1 LLILAGAALLLGL
14 IAFRKL
20 NYLHFMGF
28 LFLSGGI
35 HHRIDRATRF
45 GLQKEITSVRV
56 HMKVTE
62 EGRGEGL
69 VNGSSLRL
77 RVYWGKWP
85 PLPPGSEVDLA
96 GDLVPLRL
104 QRDFDRYL
112 FNSGIDCRLKVRG
125 VLSGGEAGLR
135 GRVLRSLRRRIDGLC
150 FSRRCSGLMRAF
162 LLGERRSVP
171 ADVRRKMKLTG
182 TAHLLALSGLHV
194 GLIFSAFFF
203 MLGLFRG
210 GRRTRVLLSMV
221 FLYSYLYL
229 VGLRASLW
237 RAVFLIT
244 GFLLGLLFERRSYGL
259 NSLGFSGLLYLFFF
273 PRGLFDGGFQLSYL
287 ATFGILYSLPLISRF
302 TLRNR
307 ISRYLVTSF
316 SVSLAAQ
323 LFTLPVSLSLFGGFS
338 PISPLVNLL
347 AIPGLWLILVWMLLG
362 LAFSALSIRIALS
375 YSVLAEKGLG
385 ILLWIIDRASA
396 LPLAFRKICSLSFPL
411 CLLYYAL
418 LLLTINALSRGRRR
432 QKLDG

>member
-1 LLILAGAALLLGL
+1 
-14 IAFRKL
+14 
-20 NYLHFMGF
+20 
-28 LFLSGGI
+28 
-35 HHRIDRATRF
+35 
-45 GLQKEITSVRV
+45 
-56 HMKVTE
+56 
-62 EGRGEGL
+62 
-69 VNGSSLRL
+69 
-77 RVYWGKWP
+77 
-85 PLPPGSEVDLA
+85 
-96 GDLVPLRL
+96 
-104 QRDFDRYL
+104 
-112 FNSGIDCRLKVRG
+112 
-125 VLSGGEAGLR
+125 
-135 GRVLRSLRRRIDGLC
+135 
-150 FSRRCSGLMRAF
+150 MRAF

-221 FLYSYLYL
+221 FLYSYVYL

-237 RAVFLIT
+237 RAVLLIT

-302 TLRNR
+302 PLRNR
-307 ISRYLVTSF
+307 IGRYLITSF

-338 PISPLVNLL
+338 PLSPLVNLF
-347 AIPGLWLILVWMLLG
+347 AIPGLWLIMVWMLLG

-375 YSVLAEKGLG
+375 YSVLAEKGLR

-396 LPLAFRKICSLSFPL
+396 LPLAFRKMRSLSFPL